1 MVDLPRS
8 FAGCNCRLLNFQG
21 PLVDFRNRILYTEG
35 DKRRSDMSLGTNI
48 SRLRAEKRLSQ
59 GDLADILNVS
69 RQSVSKWETDGSV
82 PDLDKLVKLS
92 RVFDV
97 TLDELVTGEAPA
109 APSAEAAG
117 AEAAPAAVSRGLS
130 GRKIAGIILLCMAFL
145 AVLVCTVSGRL
156 LTGLCLCIPFL
167 ACGVICFLAQKRP
180 GLWCTWAV
188 YLTLELYIR
197 WATGLSWQLTLRTLS
212 FTPEQN
218 YTRLLISWVQ
228 LIAMLVMFAVTLRSF
243 LHTCLPPDRRKLLL
257 LGGGWAALAGL
268 YALKNWG
275 YWQMMQIPNTYFNYG
290 LGFRLLR
297 RCIDLTFLAGFAALL
312 TITFCAVRSR
322 KKRLPEAP

>member
-1 MVDLPRS
+1 
-8 FAGCNCRLLNFQG
+8 
-21 PLVDFRNRILYTEG
+21 
-35 DKRRSDMSLGTNI
+35 MSLGSNI

-109 APSAEAAG
+109 APRPS
-117 AEAAPAAVSRGLS
+117 AAPPPSQGLS
-130 GRKIAGIILLCMAFL
+130 GGKIAGILLLCMAFL
-145 AVLVCTVSGRL
+145 TVLVCAVAGGL
-156 LTGLCLCIPFL
+156 LTGLILCIPFSV
-167 ACGVICFLAQKRP
+167 CGVICFLAQKRP
-180 GLWCTWAV
+180 GLWCAWAV
-188 YLTLELYIR
+188 YLTLELYVR
-197 WATGLSWQLTLRTLS
+197 WATGLTWQLTLRTLS
-212 FTPEQN
+212 FTPELN
-218 YTRLLISWVQ
+218 YIRLLIAWAQ
-228 LIAMLVMFAVTLRSF
+228 LIAMLVMFAATLRSF
-243 LHTCLPPDRRKLLL
+243 RHTRLPLDRRKLLL

-268 YALKNWG
+268 YALKNWW
-275 YWQMMQIPNTYFNYG
+275 YWQMMQIPNNYFNYG

-297 RCIDLTFLAGFAALL
+297 RCIDLTFLVGFVALL

-322 KKRLPEAP
+322 KKRSPEAL